1 MFNQEIKENS
11 KIKKS
16 KELDEIQALRTL
28 GIIWICLGASNPIF
42 FILGLVFIVSSI
54 VKDKRRKT
62 EEVLIDGGLA

>member
-11 KIKKS
+11 QIKKS
-16 KELDEIQALRTL
+16 KELDEIQTLRTL

-42 FILGLVFIVSSI
+42 FILGLVFIFSSM
-54 VKDKRRKT
+54 VKDKRRKA